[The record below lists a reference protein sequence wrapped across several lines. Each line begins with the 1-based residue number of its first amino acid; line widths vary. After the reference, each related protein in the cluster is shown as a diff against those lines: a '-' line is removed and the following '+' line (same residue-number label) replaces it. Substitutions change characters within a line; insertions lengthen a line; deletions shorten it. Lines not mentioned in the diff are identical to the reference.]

1 MLFCARSSLSSLA
14 RPRKA
19 QSVTSWILLP
29 YTTSGSR
36 VIKKPCHCI
45 MDPDPTFH
53 IVDRSGSKNLKK
65 KIFLIVNIRG
75 ITFLTNNFL
84 YHFFQPFFLS
94 FNVAKKLDRIYRIW
108 IRAHDFYGSGIQKN
122 MDPTG
127 SGSAN
132 RNPAYTV
139 IDWAQSF

>member
-1 MLFCARSSLSSLA
+1 
-14 RPRKA
+14 
-19 QSVTSWILLP
+19 
-29 YTTSGSR
+29 
-36 VIKKPCHCI
+36 

-65 KIFLIVNIRG
+65 KIFLIVNIIG
-75 ITFLTNNFL
+75 IT
-84 YHFFQPFFLS
+84 FLS
-94 FNVAKKLDRIYRIW
+94 FNVAKNLDRIYRIW

-139 IDWAQSF
+139 IDWAQCF